1 MSEHDKLTTQCWQAL
16 IRAQEPT
23 DGQQQIANLN
33 CKENWNSTLSVKAQ
47 KTHFLSENCASG
59 GPFHDVDLS
68 DRLTCQHRC
77 LAVQESF
84 LSVILQECKRTLDV
98 LEAQH

>member
-1 MSEHDKLTTQCWQAL
+1 MSEHDKLTTQYWQAL

-33 CKENWNSTLSVKAQ
+33 K
-47 KTHFLSENCASG
+47 NCDSG
-59 GPFHDVDLS
+59 GSFHDGDLS